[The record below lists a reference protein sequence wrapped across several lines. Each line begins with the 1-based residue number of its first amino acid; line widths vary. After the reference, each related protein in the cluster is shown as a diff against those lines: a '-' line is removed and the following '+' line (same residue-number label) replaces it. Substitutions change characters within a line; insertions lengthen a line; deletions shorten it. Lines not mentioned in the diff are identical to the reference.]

1 MPPDLH
7 SIRGIFFDLWNTLA
21 YSRFTPNPMVM
32 IAEGLGIAARPD
44 WRKIL
49 ERGMMTR
56 PFLGIREAIAALERE
71 AGASAASPG
80 DRERLIRAWNE
91 ASAATEIYDDVIP
104 ALDALRPRYRLG
116 ILSNTQSFDLDF
128 LRGRELAARMDV
140 LCLSYAEGRLKPDP
154 LLFATAAGRIGLPP
168 AGILMVGDSAEDDVA
183 GAVRAGMRAL
193 HLVRQGVAP
202 PVDGASGVLDRL
214 TGLPSLLSS
223 GPAARA

>member
-1 MPPDLH
+1 MTPDLH
-7 SIRGIFFDLWNTLA
+7 SVRGILFDLWNTLV
-21 YSRFTPNPMVM
+21 YSRFEPNPMVTL
-32 IAEGLGIAARPD
+32 AEGLGIAGRPD

-56 PFLGIREAIAALERE
+56 PFLGIREALAALERE
-71 AGASAASPG
+71 AGASLASPG
-80 DRERLIRAWNE
+80 DRERLVRAWNE
-91 ASAATEIYDDVIP
+91 ASSATEIYDDVIP

-128 LRGRELAARMDV
+128 LRRRDLASRMDV
-140 LCLSYAEGRLKPDP
+140 LCLSCDEGRLKPDP
-154 LLFATAAGRIGLPP
+154 LLFAAASSRLGLPP
-168 AGILMVGDSAEDDVA
+168 RAILIVGDSAEDDVA

-223 GPAARA
+223 GPTARA